1 MSIELSG
8 KMIWKGY
15 IAVEMV
21 DGWTDLQVDDL
32 LNALDEAV
40 DTVFESKERQV
51 LDTNPLVRLVVE
63 L

>member
-32 LNALDEAV
+32 LNELDKAV
-40 DTVFESKERQV
+40 DTVFERVEADVIAS
-51 LDTNPLVRLVVE
+51 NPLVRLVLE
-63 L
+63 